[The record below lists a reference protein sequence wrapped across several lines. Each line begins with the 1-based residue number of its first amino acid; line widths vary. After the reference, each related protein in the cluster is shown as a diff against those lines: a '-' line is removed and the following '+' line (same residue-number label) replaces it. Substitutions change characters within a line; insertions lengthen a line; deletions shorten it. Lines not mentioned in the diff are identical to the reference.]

1 MRAGRIVAEKFC
13 VDAFFAKTMDDSGID
28 VHAEGQVM
36 TRIISMDSACGWEC
50 THHSKPTLEDL
61 RTSIE
66 TAQKRNVKGLHL
78 SGHGSKTCG
87 FVWNAQDSATTGIE
101 HPIHTLVEIVGSAAG
116 QRGHIEFV
124 MLNACSTENLCR
136 ELLKA
141 GILYGVCWKTP
152 VHDEIARE
160 MCECFW
166 RALTAQSKQDSNKD
180 GSPQRH
186 YRRAFDTA
194 VEEMK
199 KYATAYAGGSPK
211 RQLSKPGSSR
221 GADVSGIELA
231 DV

>member
-1 MRAGRIVAEKFC
+1 MSRQN
-13 VDAFFAKTMDDSGID
+13 GID

-50 THHSKPTLEDL
+50 THHSKPKLEDL

-124 MLNACSTENLCR
+124 MLNACSTETCVGSCLRR
-136 ELLKA
+136 EYCTSCA
-141 GILYGVCWKTP
+141 GRSQCMTRLRGRC
-152 VHDEIARE
+152 A
-160 MCECFW
+160 
-166 RALTAQSKQDSNKD
+166 S
-180 GSPQRH
+180 
-186 YRRAFDTA
+186 AF
-194 VEEMK
+194 
-199 KYATAYAGGSPK
+199 GGH
-211 RQLSKPGSSR
+211 
-221 GADVSGIELA
+221 
-231 DV
+231 

>member
-87 FVWNAQDSATTGIE
+87 FVWNAKDSAI
-101 HPIHTLVEIVGSAAG
+101 
-116 QRGHIEFV
+116 F
-124 MLNACSTENLCR
+124 C
-136 ELLKA
+136 
-141 GILYGVCWKTP
+141 
-152 VHDEIARE
+152 
-160 MCECFW
+160 
-166 RALTAQSKQDSNKD
+166 
-180 GSPQRH
+180 
-186 YRRAFDTA
+186 
-194 VEEMK
+194 
-199 KYATAYAGGSPK
+199 
-211 RQLSKPGSSR
+211 
-221 GADVSGIELA
+221 
-231 DV
+231 

>member
-1 MRAGRIVAEKFC
+1 M
-13 VDAFFAKTMDDSGID
+13 
-28 VHAEGQVM
+28 
-36 TRIISMDSACGWEC
+36 
-50 THHSKPTLEDL
+50 
-61 RTSIE
+61 
-66 TAQKRNVKGLHL
+66 
-78 SGHGSKTCG
+78 
-87 FVWNAQDSATTGIE
+87 
-101 HPIHTLVEIVGSAAG
+101 
-116 QRGHIEFV
+116 
-124 MLNACSTENLCR
+124 
-136 ELLKA
+136 A

-166 RALTAQSKQDSNKD
+166 RAFTAQCRQDSNTD

-186 YRRAFDTA
+186 YRHAFDTA

-211 RQLSKPGSSR
+211 LQLSKPGSSR